1 MSDINLYNI
10 EQALLTVLSS
20 INEKTLL
27 EIKNLAEQYQKAGL
41 NSDYKSFFKL
51 LLTQG
56 YITDEQQFHLL
67 SECLELKLANEYE
80 TQVTLNQID
89 IFAKSEL
96 SQDFLKKHSSVYV
109 PDPINVV
116 FSSEPE
122 SSELEQYL
130 ALESNTAEVQVM
142 SDQGVE
148 QIHQVLLQHNDQ
160 EQDFLAELQSQ
171 TLDSQSLKALASQAP
186 VINLLNT
193 LVTRA
198 VLEKASDIHIEPHG
212 GTWKVRFRRDGL
224 LLDAQELADKLALS
238 IISRIKIL
246 ANLDIAEKRRPQDG
260 KISMRAASKNLD
272 LRVST
277 LPVVGGESVVLR
289 ILLKESLK
297 FDLTEMGFNQDTLEY
312 LQRDLTQT
320 AGVILLTGPTG
331 SGKTTTL
338 YSFLQQIYD
347 PKLKMITLEDPVEY
361 QFEQINQMQ
370 VHSEIGFT
378 FAAGLRSILRQDPD
392 VIMLGEIRDSETA
405 KIALQASMTGHLVFS
420 TVHTND
426 AASAYARL
434 TDLGVEEYLLNETII
449 SVVAQRLIRLVCPHC
464 STEQSWSQI
473 EDQLSAN
480 PALINLLKDTAK
492 EYDLPTTV
500 KQATDGCEHCK
511 HSGYIGRA
519 VIAEYLPNSVE
530 IQQMTKDNMFAQ
542 NAKDYMQQNGY
553 RSLKQDAA
561 LKVLRGES
569 TISELVRVVGS

>member
-1 MSDINLYNI
+1 MSTFSI
-10 EQALLTVLSS
+10 EKVQQACTHILPDLSNKVLDEISDLS
-20 INEKTLL
+20 QQYEKA
-27 EIKNLAEQYQKAGL
+27 NV
-41 NSDYKSFFKL
+41 NSDFKSFFKL
-51 LLTQG
+51 LLSQG
-56 YITDEQQFHLL
+56 YITDEQQ
-67 SECLELKLANEYE
+67 LKLLAYSLDLVHGEEYQ
-80 TQVTLNQID
+80 TQLEINQVDTFASTELNQ
-89 IFAKSEL
+89 E
-96 SQDFLKKHSSVYV
+96 FLKKYFSVYL
-109 PDPINVV
+109 PKPIDKVY
-116 FSSEPE
+116 SAEPE
-122 SSELEQYL
+122 SQELLQYL
-130 ALESNTAEVQVM
+130 QLEEIDSEIVVM
-142 SDQGVE
+142 SEQGVE
-148 QIHQVLLQHNDQ
+148 QVHQALSQFTNSEHSLMADLQD
-160 EQDFLAELQSQ
+160 Q

-212 GTWKVRFRRDGL
+212 RAWKVRFRRDGL
-224 LLDAQELADKLALS
+224 LLDAQELTDKLALP

-260 KISMRAASKNLD
+260 KISMRAASKSVD

-289 ILLKESLK
+289 ILLKEALK
-297 FDLTEMGFNQDTLEY
+297 FDLTEMGFNQDTLNY

-361 QFEQINQMQ
+361 QFAQINQMQ

-449 SVVAQRLIRLVCPHC
+449 SVVAQRLIRLSCPHC
-464 STEQSWSQI
+464 AQEQSWSDIKQ
-473 EDQLSAN
+473 
-480 PALINLLKDTAK
+480 ALATNESLFNLLEQTAHQ
-492 EYDLPTTV
+492 YDISGSF
-500 KQATDGCEHCK
+500 KQSSGCEQCK
-511 HSGYIGRA
+511 HSGYLGRA
-519 VIAEYLPNSVE
+519 VIAEYLPNTVE

-542 NAKDYMQQNGY
+542 KAKDFMQDNGY

-569 TISELVRVVGS
+569 TVSELIRVVGS